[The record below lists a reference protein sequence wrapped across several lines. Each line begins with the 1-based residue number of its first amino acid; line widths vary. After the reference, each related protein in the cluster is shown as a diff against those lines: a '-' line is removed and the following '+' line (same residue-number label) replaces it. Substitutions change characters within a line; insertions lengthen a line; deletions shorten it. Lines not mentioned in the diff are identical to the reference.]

1 MESTVKSV
9 NILQENKEYYL
20 NVCIPF
26 VFSCITARLK
36 RLYVNA
42 AKISCMVLYGWA
54 IGRWAVGEQDQE
66 GGLSRTSS

>member
-42 AKISCMVLYGWA
+42 AKIGCMVLYFM
-54 IGRWAVGEQDQE
+54 IGPL
-66 GGLSRTSS
+66 GGGQ